1 MIILNKLTDKN
12 GYEYVNVPAEP
23 HQLISMG
30 FSVQEA
36 QELYQ
41 QAVVEQKNKVNHR
54 QRYYL
59 LEQAATIMAPLQDA
73 IDLGIATD
81 DEITMLTAWK
91 KYRVA
96 LNRMDFTALNIEWP
110 EQPK

>member
-1 MIILNKLTDKN
+1 MIILNKLIDKN

-30 FSVQEA
+30 FSTKEA
-36 QELYQ
+36 QALYQ
-41 QAVVEQKNKVNHR
+41 QAIAEKKNKVNYR

-59 LEQAATIMAPLQDA
+59 LEQAAIKIAPLQDA

-81 DEITMLTAWK
+81 NEVAMLTEWK
-91 KYRVA
+91 KYRVT
-96 LNRMDFTALNIEWP
+96 LNRIDITAPNIEWP
-110 EQPK
+110 EQPE

>member
-30 FSVQEA
+30 FNIQEA

-41 QAVVEQKNKVNHR
+41 QAIVEQKNKSDNRHR
-54 QRYYL
+54 YHL
-59 LEQAATIMAPLQDA
+59 LEQAAIKMAPLQDA

-81 DEITMLTAWK
+81 NEITVLTAWK

-96 LNRMDFTALNIEWP
+96 LSRMDTTVPNIEWP
-110 EQPK
+110 EQPE

>member
-1 MIILNKLTDKN
+1 MITLNKLIDKN

-30 FSVQEA
+30 FSAQEA
-36 QELYQ
+36 QSLYQ
-41 QAVVEQKNKVNHR
+41 KAIIEQKNKAYHR
-54 QRYYL
+54 QQYYL
-59 LEQAATIMAPLQDA
+59 LEQATIKMAPLQDA

-81 DEITMLTAWK
+81 NEITMLMEWK

-96 LNRMDFTALNIEWP
+96 LNRMNTTAQDIEWP
-110 EQPK
+110 EQPE

>member
-36 QELYQ
+36 QVLYQ
-41 QAVVEQKNKVNHR
+41 QAIVEQKNKESHS

-59 LEQAATIMAPLQDA
+59 LEQAAIKMAPLQDA
-73 IDLGIATD
+73 IDLDIATD
-81 DEITMLTAWK
+81 NEITTLKEWK

-96 LNRMDFTALNIEWP
+96 LNRIDIIPPNIEWP
-110 EQPK
+110 EQPE